1 MITTRLAALSNNDL
15 LTEVKRLAARESEA
29 TADLVASLAELDARR
44 LYLDQGCSSLFTYCT
59 QVLHLSEH
67 SAYHRIEAAR
77 AARKFPLILERLSR
91 GVITL
96 TAVGLL
102 APHLTME
109 NHRDLLDAA
118 HNKSKRDVEL
128 LVARLRPREDVPA
141 SVRKL
146 PATNLSVSTSTIAVA
161 DERATGAAVLAGGQE
176 PAPAGAVT
184 TSDDSTAPGG
194 GVASAGGRADAAL
207 LLVSAGSSPPKRPA
221 VVAPLAPERYKVQM
235 TVSAETHAKLR
246 RAQDLLRHTIP
257 DGDVAAVFD
266 RALTVLITDLE
277 KRKLAA
283 TRRPHVPSRAS
294 ERGHTVEA
302 ARAPERWSERRKMPE
317 RRGGCCRHI
326 PAAVKRAVWARDEGR
341 CAFVG
346 AAGRCTETGRLEF
359 HHLIPYAAGG
369 KASVDSIALRC
380 QAHNGL
386 EAERWFGTEVLEHA
400 RMKAGAEQT
409 PASTR
414 SGPS

>member
-1 MITTRLAALSNNDL
+1 MITSTLAALSDNAL
-15 LTEVKRLAARESEA
+15 LTEVRRLAARESEA
-29 TADLVASLAELDARR
+29 TADLIASLAELDARR
-44 LYLDQGCSSLFTYCT
+44 LYLGQGCSSLFTYCT

-91 GVITL
+91 GDITL

-102 APHLTME
+102 APHLTVE
-109 NHRDLLDAA
+109 NHRDVLDAA

-128 LVARLRPREDVPA
+128 LVARLRPQQDVPA

-146 PATNLSVSTSTIAVA
+146 PAPRLAALTSRSAVA
-161 DERATGAAVLAGGQE
+161 NERGGAMRVLVQAQE
-176 PAPAGAVT
+176 PAPEGTVAR
-184 TSDDSTAPGG
+184 TSEES
-194 GVASAGGRADAAL
+194 DAAVAL
-207 LLVSAGSSPPKRPA
+207 LIALPERGAPDSLLVSAASAPQKRPA

-235 TVSAETHAKLR
+235 TISAETHAKLR
-246 RAQDLLRHTIP
+246 RAQDLLRHAIP
-257 DGDVAAVFD
+257 EGDVAAVFD
-266 RALTVLITDLE
+266 RALTALITDLE

-283 TRRPHVPSRAS
+283 TRRPGVARRRSPNPGNADAHDSR
-294 ERGHTVEA
+294 
-302 ARAPERWSERRKMPE
+302 RA
-317 RRGGCCRHI
+317 RHI

-359 HHLIPYAAGG
+359 HHVVPYAAGG
-369 KASVDSIALRC
+369 EPSVDSISLRC

-386 EAERWFGTEVLEHA
+386 EAERWFGTEAIGHA
-400 RMKAGAEQT
+400 RVKGRAEY
-409 PASTR
+409 AVSATR
-414 SGPS
+414 SGPSWRSIDSPERP